1 MTQGDILTYA
11 LQFCAAVSLF
21 CLALQLWRQKKAKGK
36 VHQLIQELEEGRR
49 SYHLLKYRAE
59 SNRMLMEI
67 SNLFIHVSEEELD
80 DSITESLGVLGKFLK
95 ADRAFAYLFADNH
108 KSFSKTH
115 GWAKKG
121 IRLEMDS
128 LQDLPMRDYAWFTD
142 RILRRQQV
150 QIPKTSAIPNEGKLL
165 RDALVKE
172 KVQSM
177 IAVPMISRGTVLG
190 FMGLDSVTKARTW
203 LEDESAALRVVAE
216 IAASEFSHRDS
227 EQEAR
232 SNRGQF
238 ETLIAYAPVAM
249 FVFDPRGRIL
259 FAEGR
264 ALARAGVIAGQLVGK
279 SGFDLLSK
287 SPEMLLSLER
297 GISGQDF
304 RSEIRLGD
312 RVFDGQFTP
321 VLGKGDSI
329 EQLIVIATDVTDRST
344 AEDRL
349 SREKL
354 YDKVTQMPNRT
365 LFLDRVQ
372 QYLDRQQ
379 HGMTGSGAILF
390 LDLDRFVNLHDALG
404 LESANH
410 FLAQVAGRLREFFAP
425 TTLMAR
431 VGTNEFAVLVENT
444 PDEKKARSLAAEVQS
459 NLRDGFLVDERR
471 IAATASIGIALS
483 SVRHKSPADWLREGH
498 TAMVSAK
505 QLGGATE
512 VVFAPVMHTRILSS
526 WKLEEELNDAVR
538 QEAIE
543 AWLQPIVDLND
554 GSPVGFEALARWN
567 HPEGG
572 MIPPAHFI
580 PIAEENG
587 LIVSI
592 GWLMLHQA
600 CKQLRACH
608 DLHPRWKDL
617 FVSVNLSVQQ
627 LRDPSMLERTLRI
640 LTRYGLRPR
649 HLHLEVTERE
659 ALNTS
664 EEVIPLLESIHR
676 SGISLSLD
684 DFGTGY
690 NSLNYLNSLP
700 VGLIKIDRSFVVNMS
715 RSHTGHKVISTILLL
730 AHGLELDTI
739 AEGIETKEQLQELF
753 DLGCR
758 LGQGFLFAKALEP
771 SLLADYLENG
781 HRLGAATIGSKYP
794 VK

>member
-1 MTQGDILTYA
+1 MPQGDILIYA
-11 LQFCAAVSLF
+11 VQICAAISLV
-21 CLALQLWRQKKAKGK
+21 CLAIQIWRQRNAKRK
-36 VHQLIQELEEGRR
+36 VSQLIHELEEGRR
-49 SYHLLKYRAE
+49 SYYLLKYRAE

-67 SNLFIHVSEEELD
+67 SNLFIHVKEEQLD
-80 DSITESLGVLGKFLK
+80 DSITESLGILGKFLQ
-95 ADRAFAYLFADNH
+95 ADRAYAYLFSKD
-108 KSFSKTH
+108 KRSFSKTH
-115 GWAKKG
+115 GWSKDG
-121 IRLEMDS
+121 IPLEMES
-128 LQDLPMRDYAWFTD
+128 LQNLSMRDYSWFTN

-150 QIPKTSAIPNEGKLL
+150 QIPKTGDIPKEGKLF
-165 RDALVKE
+165 RDALQAE
-172 KVQSM
+172 SVQAM
-177 IAVPMISRGTVLG
+177 IAVPMISRGQVLG
-190 FMGLDSVTKARTW
+190 FIGLDSVHKSRIW
-203 LEDESAALRVVAE
+203 QEDETSALRVVAE
-216 IAASEFSHRDS
+216 IAGSEFSHRES
-227 EQEAR
+227 ELEAR
-232 SNRGQF
+232 SSRSQF

-279 SGFDLLSK
+279 SGFDLLSN

-321 VLGKGDSI
+321 VVGENDEI

-344 AEDRL
+344 AEDQL

-354 YDKVTQMPNRT
+354 YDKVTQLPNRT

-379 HGMTGSGAILF
+379 HGMTGCGAILF
-390 LDLDRFVNLHDALG
+390 LDLDRFVQLHDALG
-404 LESANH
+404 LESANR
-410 FLAQVAGRLREFFAP
+410 FLSNVSKRMRDFFAP

-431 VGTNEFAVLVENT
+431 VGTNEFAILVENT
-444 PDEKKARSLAAEVQS
+444 PDEKKARSLAAELQN
-459 NLRDGFLVDERR
+459 NLRDGFKVDGRS
-471 IAATASIGIALS
+471 IAATASIGISLS
-483 SVRHKSPADWLREGH
+483 SVRHKNPTDWLREGH

-512 VVFAPVMHTRILSS
+512 VVFKPVMHTRILSS
-526 WKLEEELNDAVR
+526 WKLEEELNDAVHAE
-538 QEAIE
+538 QIE
-543 AWLQPIVDLND
+543 AWLQPIVQLND
-554 GSPVGFEALARWN
+554 GTPVGFEALARWN

-572 MIPPAHFI
+572 MIPPSHFI

-587 LIVSI
+587 MIVAI

-608 DLHPRWKDL
+608 DLNPKWKDL

-627 LRDPSMLERTLRI
+627 LREPSMAERTLRI

-659 ALNTS
+659 SLDTS
-664 EEVIPLLESIHR
+664 EEVIPVLEEIHR
-676 SGISLSLD
+676 SGINISLD

-700 VGLIKIDRSFVVNMS
+700 VSLIKIDRSFVVNMS

-730 AHGLELDTI
+730 AQGLELDTI
-739 AEGIETKEQLQELF
+739 AEGIETEEQMQQIYQ
-753 DLGCR
+753 LGCR

-771 SLLADYLENG
+771 SMVSDYLERG
-781 HRLGAATIGSKYP
+781 QRLGVGNIGSKYP